1 MDLDQFIYVKRDV
14 KRVSNIDDASEW
26 RGLID
31 IGGCTGISINLSAGQ
46 ITIDERQD
54 AKVTVD
60 GSGNIYPVT
69 LNENLN
75 YPYLYSPGTSLLIK
89 RLVGYVGAVSFT
101 ITLIKPNIAKP

>member
-1 MDLDQFIYVKRDV
+1 MDLDQFISVRREVK
-14 KRVSNIDDASEW
+14 KVSDIDSASEW

-31 IGGCTGISINLSAGQ
+31 ISGCIGMSIHLSAGQ

-60 GSGNIYPVT
+60 GAGNVYPVT
-69 LNENLN
+69 LNENLD
-75 YPYLYSPGTSLLIK
+75 YPYLYTPGSCLLIK

-101 ITLIKPNIAKP
+101 ITLLKPAITKP